1 MRPHAAFCPFFAAS
15 ADIDGFETGD
25 PMTFWIVTSLMA
37 LAVAALLVVTL
48 LRARNGARPAA
59 AYDLQ
64 VYRDQLKDVDRDLA
78 RGTLAE
84 ADAERIRTEVSRR
97 ILAADT
103 QAQQDPAD
111 KAQPSKVS
119 LSVAIMVAVVMIGG
133 SFGLYWTLGAP
144 GYGDLALDYRI
155 EMAKERRD
163 TRPGQDEAEARMP
176 VRPEPEIDASYKQLI
191 TQLRETVA
199 TRPDDIQG
207 LELLARHESNLG
219 NYSAAYAA
227 KGRAIELKGD
237 ETQPHDYAE
246 HAEMLIAA
254 AGGYVSP
261 EAEQEL
267 RQVLAREPWHGAAR
281 YYWGLMLM
289 QTGRPDLAFRIWEQ
303 TLRAG
308 PPDAPWIAPIRGQ
321 IADAAWMAG
330 VEYDLPPAQSAPLAG
345 PSAEDMQAAQ
355 DMSDEDRQE
364 MIRGMV
370 DRLSDRLASD
380 GGSPEEWARLIGAL
394 GVLGETDRAG
404 AIYAEA
410 LQVFAASPPALD
422 AIRNAGRQAGLS
434 E

>member
-1 MRPHAAFCPFFAAS
+1 
-15 ADIDGFETGD
+15 
-25 PMTFWIVTSLMA
+25 MTFWIVTSLMA
-37 LAVAALLVVTL
+37 LAVAALMVVTL
-48 LRARNGARPAA
+48 LRARNGAEPAA

-97 ILAADT
+97 ILAAD
-103 QAQQDPAD
+103 AQSHDE
-111 KAQPSKVS
+111 KSGTAQPRPIS
-119 LSVAIMVAVVMIGG
+119 LAMAAVLGVMIIGG
-133 SFGLYWTLGAP
+133 SLALYRSLGAP
-144 GYGDLALDYRI
+144 GYGDLALDHRI
-155 EMAKERRD
+155 EMAEERRE
-163 TRPGQDEAEARMP
+163 TRPDQAAAETRMP
-176 VRPEPEIDASYKQLI
+176 VRPEPQIDESYKQLI

-219 NYSAAYAA
+219 NYTAAYTA
-227 KGRAIELKGD
+227 KGRVIELKGD
-237 ETQPHDYAE
+237 NAEAQDYAE

-289 QTGRPDLAFRIWEQ
+289 QTGRPDLAFRVWDQ

-321 IADAAWMAG
+321 IEDAAWRAG
-330 VEYDLPPAQSAPLAG
+330 VEYELPPLQSAPLAG
-345 PSAEDMQAAQ
+345 PSAEDMQAVQ
-355 DMSDEDRQE
+355 DMTDDERQE

-370 DRLSDRLASD
+370 DRLSERLASE

-394 GVLGETDRAG
+394 GVLGDTDRAA
-404 AIYAEA
+404 AIYDEA
-410 LQVFAASPPALD
+410 LQVFAASPQALD
-422 AIRNAGRQAGLS
+422 AIRNAGRQAGLG